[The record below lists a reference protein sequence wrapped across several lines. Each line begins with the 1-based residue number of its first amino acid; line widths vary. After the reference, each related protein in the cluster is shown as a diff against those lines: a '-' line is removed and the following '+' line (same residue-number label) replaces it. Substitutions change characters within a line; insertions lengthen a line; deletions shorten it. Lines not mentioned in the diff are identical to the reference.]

1 MAKKKV
7 QLFVSYAR
15 ANKEL
20 TSRFLD
26 NFRQHV
32 APSKSYNYSFWSDSD
47 ILVGENW
54 HEEIQEALE
63 HCILGLILISPALL
77 GSQYI
82 TEHELPKFVGSHA
95 KPLIP
100 VMLQPVDFERY
111 DLKGLKK
118 NQIFRLDRPKFRS
131 PKSYY
136 ECSGKQ
142 RNQFVLDL
150 FGQVEERLDKLFR
163 RKTR

>member
-1 MAKKKV
+1 MKKKV
-7 QLFVSYAR
+7 KLFVSYAR

-20 TSRFLD
+20 ASRFLKK
-26 NFRQHV
+26 FRQHV
-32 APSKSYNYSFWSDSD
+32 APSKSYKYSFWSDSN

-54 HEEIQEALE
+54 HEEIQEALN
-63 HCILGLILISPALL
+63 HCNLGLILISPALL

-82 TEHELPKFVGSHA
+82 TEHELPKFVGSRA

-118 NQIFRLDRPKFRS
+118 NQIFRLERPKFRS
-131 PKSYY
+131 PKAYG
-136 ECSGKQ
+136 ECTGNQ
-142 RNQFVLDL
+142 RNQFALEL
-150 FGQVEERLDKLFR
+150 FTLLSAKLG
-163 RKTR
+163 